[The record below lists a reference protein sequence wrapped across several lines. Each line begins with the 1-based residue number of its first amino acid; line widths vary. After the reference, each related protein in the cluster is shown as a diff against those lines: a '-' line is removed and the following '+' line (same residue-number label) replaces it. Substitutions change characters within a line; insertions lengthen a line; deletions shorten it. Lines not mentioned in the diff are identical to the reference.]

1 MLRYAEGGIG
11 LKDTDVL
18 HRYFKNGVLMTM
30 PSKQSAKLL
39 VMAEIVNRFDEA
51 KVYTEREINELLKP
65 VYADFALIR
74 RYLIDFKLLSRSK
87 DGKEYWVTKQ

>member
-1 MLRYAEGGIG
+1 MKG
-11 LKDTDVL
+11 TDAIQR
-18 HRYFKNGVLMTM
+18 HFKNGVLITM
-30 PSKQSAKLL
+30 PSKQSGKLL
-39 VMAEIVNRFDEA
+39 VMEEIVNRFEES